1 MALLG
6 AMKLS
11 TAESVAAILPFSI
24 YTLSGMNQQAYRLKN
39 IITNMT
45 YQTI

>member
-1 MALLG
+1 MTLPG
-6 AMKLS
+6 VMKLS

-24 YTLSGMNQQAYRLKN
+24 YTLLGMNQQAYRLKKA
-39 IITNMT
+39 ITDMT